1 MNACAVYEFRYNED
15 LVTED
20 TLGTFLK
27 TIAKSFVFQLEVGDT
42 GYRHWQGRLSLIKRR
57 RKCELM
63 KLFGSFPLA
72 NYLEPTLTKEH
83 LKEAF
88 YQMKIDTKVRGPWT
102 EADYRDP
109 TFVPYQYAGLMDK
122 LFPYQQLIFD
132 KIKNEREKR
141 IVNLVVDLKG
151 NSGKSTLAALMDIH
165 GYGVDMPVV
174 NDYEKLVATLCCILK
189 DVTRDPKSIFM
200 DMPRAVDKTHLIG
213 TYCAIEQIKKG
224 KLYDLRNK
232 YKSWWIH
239 APQVWVFTNVVPEF
253 SLLSQ
258 DRWRVWTIND
268 NKELIPYLET
278 I

>member
-1 MNACAVYEFRYNED
+1 MTMNACAVYEIRYNEA

-27 TIAKSFVFQLEVGDT
+27 TIAKSFVFQLEVGDG

-63 KLFGSFPLA
+63 KLFGSFPLP
-72 NYLEPTLTKEH
+72 NYLEPTITKEH

-88 YQMKIDTKVRGPWT
+88 YQMKADTRERGPWT
-102 EADYRDP
+102 EAEFRDP
-109 TFVPYQYAGLMDK
+109 VFVPYQYAGLMDK
-122 LFPYQQLIFD
+122 LYPYQQLIFD

-141 IVNLVVDLKG
+141 VVNLVVDIKG

-165 GYGVDMPVV
+165 GYGVDMPII

-200 DMPRAVDKTHLIG
+200 DMPRAVDKSHLLG

-239 APQVWVFTNVVPEF
+239 APQVWVFTNVVPDM

-258 DRWRVWTIND
+258 DRWRVWTISD
-268 NKELIPYLET
+268 NKELIPF